1 MTIKC
6 FDKYRN
12 QHLIIEI
19 MDDQLWELDSFS
31 SNYCT
36 GKVGLSFTIDKE
48 YYKKHP
54 DESGEDPHPERW
66 SDLTALE
73 LIQ

>member
-1 MTIKC
+1 MIKC

-12 QHLIIEI
+12 QHLIIEVV
-19 MDDQLWELDSFS
+19 DDELWGIDCTS

-36 GKVGLSFTIDKE
+36 GKVGLSFIIDKE

-54 DESGEDPHPERW
+54 DESGEDPHPGRW
-66 SDLTALE
+66 SDLIDFE
-73 LIQ
+73 IIQ